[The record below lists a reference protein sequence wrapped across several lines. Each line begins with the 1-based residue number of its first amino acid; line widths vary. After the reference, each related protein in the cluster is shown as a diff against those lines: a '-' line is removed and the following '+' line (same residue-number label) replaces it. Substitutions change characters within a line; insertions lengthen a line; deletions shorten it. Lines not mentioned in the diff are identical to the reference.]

1 MFILLWKEFM
11 WFLHFSLCFS
21 ILFNFPFQWQYI
33 LKNQQGDL
41 TTCNQF
47 IEKAELHMER
57 TKSRSF
63 FLTNVPANP
72 FSVISFKKLLLTLYS
87 EDCPPIARGLPL

>member
-1 MFILLWKEFM
+1 MLILLWKEFM
-11 WFLHFSLCFS
+11 WFLHFSLCSS

-57 TKSRSF
+57 TKSHLF
-63 FLTNVPANP
+63 FLTNANL
-72 FSVISFKKLLLTLYS
+72 FCVISFKELLLTLYG
-87 EDCPPIARGLPL
+87 EDCPPIARSLPL